1 MTFKCVCICTL
12 TRVCMHATAPGWIKG
27 ALGLMPR
34 GGVDMTLLMTF
45 KLRSA
50 IALVLKKK
58 RSVIDFV
65 HAVFNDP

>member
-27 ALGLMPR
+27 ALELMPR
-34 GGVDMTLLMTF
+34 GAVGLTLLMTF
-45 KLRSA
+45 KM
-50 IALVLKKK
+50 